1 MKGQEKWNEW
11 RKSVFCKHKQNSK
24 QRLENSLIAYYLG
37 QEPSALKRFL
47 YVCLCGIFCYVS
59 LFDVSGF
66 QVIRQSSKKRCF
78 SFISALFLKY
88 LAKISFNQKMTQLD
102 WSPWFNNCFK
112 FFDDFL
118 NVLNVQSDFTLPV
131 KLRITTTAKQLQVNK
146 RRQGNRPFYR
156 YGGHIE
162 LILRNIIGCPGGMS
176 TFRLHFRALFGT
188 FFLKVFLE

>member
-1 MKGQEKWNEW
+1 MERMEEICVLQTQIEFKTKV
-11 RKSVFCKHKQNSK
+11 RKQLDCLLLRIGTERIKK
-24 QRLENSLIAYYLG
+24 
-37 QEPSALKRFL
+37 FL

-118 NVLNVQSDFTLPV
+118 NVLNV
-131 KLRITTTAKQLQVNK
+131 
-146 RRQGNRPFYR
+146 
-156 YGGHIE
+156 
-162 LILRNIIGCPGGMS
+162 
-176 TFRLHFRALFGT
+176 
-188 FFLKVFLE
+188 